1 MRVQR
6 ALGVLVLGL
15 AAACGPAPSAT
26 PLPTIVLDG
35 GSPST
40 TGTTE
45 GAQVTASGHVVAA
58 QEVRLAFPVA
68 GIVEAVNVSP
78 GDPVRVRSSASA
90 IGWNDRPVGGRS
102 SPASAARDDLQS
114 LHRRR
119 RPGGGYRPAN
129 AGHGAEE
136 GQWPRPIHAVTE
148 AFIDNLK
155 AQITL
160 ARKELADATRA
171 FNHVEDLADND
182 PGKARAQVRMSSA
195 QINLNKLVGNYNW
208 YTGQPSEIDVALTY
222 ANLDAANE
230 AVQEAQWFAAALR
243 GEPLPAEASGARL
256 AELEAARGALTAAQA
271 GLDSTRLLSPI
282 AGEVVTLDIFPGE
295 YATPGQVVVV
305 VSDVQHLRVET
316 ADLSERDVAAIE
328 VGQTGDSLHRCS
340 RPGSAGT
347 VLAVSP
353 VADILG
359 GDVVYKTTILLES
372 APAGLRAGMSAN
384 SALERL
390 AKAENR

>member
-1 MRVQR
+1 MRVQQ
-6 ALGVLVLGL
+6 ALGALLLGL

-40 TGTTE
+40 TGPAE

-58 QEVRLAFPVA
+58 QEVQLAFPVA
-68 GIVEAVNVSP
+68 GIVEAVNASP
-78 GDPVRVRSSASA
+78 GDPVRVGQLLLQLDGTTAQLEVDQAQRTLREMTSE
-90 IGWNDRPVGGRS
+90 
-102 SPASAARDDLQS
+102 AALAAADQAVATAQQEQDKAQKKVNGLT
-114 LHRRR
+114 
-119 RPGGGYRPAN
+119 Y
-129 AGHGAEE
+129 
-136 GQWPRPIHAVTE
+136 PRATE
-148 AFIDNLK
+148 AFIENLK

-182 PGKARAQVRMSSA
+182 PGKARAQVRMSTA

-222 ANLDAANE
+222 ANLEAANE

-243 GEPLPAEASGARL
+243 GEPLPAEASGAQL
-256 AELEAARGALTAAQA
+256 AELESARGALTAAQA
-271 GLDSTRLLSPI
+271 RLDSTRLLSPI
-282 AGEVVTLDIFPGE
+282 AGEVVTLDILPGE
-295 YATPGQVVVV
+295 FATPGQVVVV

-316 ADLSERDVAAIE
+316 DDLSERDVAAIE
-328 VGQTGDSLHRCS
+328 VGQPATIFIDALGQE
-340 RPGSAGT
+340 ATGT
-347 VLAVSP
+347 VLAISA

-372 APAGLRAGMSAN
+372 TPAGLRAGMSAEVRFG
-384 SALERL
+384 SSSPD
-390 AKAENR
+390 